1 MLTAL
6 LREYD
11 PGHTGGLVLP
21 KWVHPGSLDEGAWE
35 WEADSMRA
43 FDVEACVQFL
53 QHLIQT
59 RSLPGREEEIA
70 GMVHREMENLGFDQ
84 VREDEAGNVIGL
96 IRGQGDAPAVML
108 NTHLDHVDVG
118 DESRWPFPPFG
129 GEIHEG
135 RVWGRGAMDIKGPL
149 AAQVYG
155 VAPLVQE
162 TPPGDVYVSSVVQEE
177 VGGLGARHLSTHLQ
191 IPLVVVGEASQ
202 NRLRRGHRGRTEL
215 TLHVQGRSV
224 HASVPETGVNPLF
237 VVAGFLRELASLEMA
252 EDPELGSSS
261 LAATLIRTDQT
272 SSNVLPGEAWLTLDW
287 RNIPGETGE
296 DVRQRLEETARK
308 CLIEGSTAAVE
319 VPTFQLKSFAGLE
332 MEYSSY
338 QPAYVIPESHP
349 ALSGAKQA
357 LDPVTEVR
365 QETELWRFAT
375 DGGHFAEAGMLV
387 IGFAPGHE
395 SLAHTVD
402 ESISIAD
409 LDVGM
414 QANLALARDWPILA
428 ERAGF

>member
-1 MLTAL
+1 M
-6 LREYD
+6 
-11 PGHTGGLVLP
+11 
-21 KWVHPGSLDEGAWE
+21 K
-35 WEADSMRA
+35 A
-43 FDVEACVQFL
+43 FDLEACVKFL
-53 QHLIQT
+53 QRLIQT
-59 RSLPGREEEIA
+59 RSLPGREQEIA
-70 GMVHREMENLGFDQ
+70 RVVYREMEQLGFDQ

-96 IRGQGDAPAVML
+96 IRGQGDAPPVML

-135 RVWGRGAMDIKGPL
+135 KVWGRGAMDIKGPL
-149 AAQVYG
+149 AAQVYA
-155 VAPLVQE
+155 VAPLAQE
-162 TPPGDVYVSSVVQEE
+162 ASPPGDVYVSAVVQEE
-177 VGGLGARHLSTHLQ
+177 VGGLGARHLSSHLQ
-191 IPLVVVGEASQ
+191 VPLVVVGEASQ

-215 TLHVQGRSV
+215 TLHVRGRSV

-237 VVAGFLRELASLEMA
+237 VVARFLNELASLEMA
-252 EDPELGSSS
+252 EDPELGPSS

-287 RNIPGETGE
+287 RNISGETGE
-296 DVRQRLEETARK
+296 DMRQRLEETARK
-308 CLIEGSTAAVE
+308 CRIEGSTAAVE
-319 VPTFQLKSFAGLE
+319 VPTFQLKSFTGLA

-338 QPAYVIPESHP
+338 QPAYVVPESHP
-349 ALSGAKQA
+349 AITGAKQA

-365 QETELWRFAT
+365 EETELWRFAT
-375 DGGHFAEAGMLV
+375 DGAHFADAGMLV

-414 QANLALARDWPILA
+414 QGNLALARDWPRLA
-428 ERAGF
+428 EKAGFSGSTFHVSRST

>member
-1 MLTAL
+1 
-6 LREYD
+6 
-11 PGHTGGLVLP
+11 
-21 KWVHPGSLDEGAWE
+21 
-35 WEADSMRA
+35 
-43 FDVEACVQFL
+43 
-53 QHLIQT
+53 
-59 RSLPGREEEIA
+59 
-70 GMVHREMENLGFDQ
+70 
-84 VREDEAGNVIGL
+84 
-96 IRGQGDAPAVML
+96 ML

-135 RVWGRGAMDIKGPL
+135 KVWGRGAMDIKGPL
-149 AAQVYG
+149 AAQVYA
-155 VAPLVQE
+155 VAPLAQE
-162 TPPGDVYVSSVVQEE
+162 APPPGDVYVSAVVQEE
-177 VGGLGARHLSTHLQ
+177 VGGLGARHLSSHLQ
-191 IPLVVVGEASQ
+191 VPLVVVGEASQ

-215 TLHVQGRSV
+215 TLHVRGRSV

-237 VVAGFLRELASLEMA
+237 VVARFLNELASLEMA
-252 EDPELGSSS
+252 EDPELGPSS

-296 DVRQRLEETARK
+296 DVRQHLEETARK
-308 CLIEGSTAAVE
+308 CRIEGSTAAVE
-319 VPTFQLKSFAGLE
+319 VPTFQLKSFTGLA

-338 QPAYVIPESHP
+338 QPAYVIGESHP
-349 ALSGAKQA
+349 AITGAKQA

-365 QETELWRFAT
+365 EKTELWRFAT
-375 DGGHFAEAGMLV
+375 DGGHFADAGMLV

-414 QANLALARDWPILA
+414 QGNLALARDWPRLA

>member
-1 MLTAL
+1 M
-6 LREYD
+6 
-11 PGHTGGLVLP
+11 
-21 KWVHPGSLDEGAWE
+21 K
-35 WEADSMRA
+35 A
-43 FDVEACVQFL
+43 FDLEACVQFL
-53 QHLIQT
+53 QRLIQT
-59 RSLPGREEEIA
+59 RSLPGREEAIA
-70 GMVHREMENLGFDQ
+70 RVVHREMEQLGFDQ

-96 IRGQGDAPAVML
+96 IRGRGEAPPVML

-118 DESRWPFPPFG
+118 DESRWPWPPFA

-155 VAPLVQE
+155 VAPLAQE
-162 TPPGDVYVSSVVQEE
+162 PPAGDVYVSAVVQEE
-177 VGGLGARHLSTHLQ
+177 VGGLGARHLSTHLP
-191 IPLVVVGEASQ
+191 IPLVVVGEASH

-215 TLHVQGRSV
+215 TLHVRGRSV

-237 VVAGFLRELASLEMA
+237 VVARFLTALASLEMG

-272 SSNVLPGEAWLTLDW
+272 SANVLPGEAWLTLDW

-296 DVRQRLEETARK
+296 DVRQRLEATART
-308 CLIEGSTAAVE
+308 CLIEGSTAGVE
-319 VPTFQLKSFAGLE
+319 IPTFQLKSFAGLE

-349 ALSGAKQA
+349 ALTGAKKA

-365 QETELWRFAT
+365 AETELWRFAT
-375 DGGHFAEAGMLV
+375 DAGHFADAGMLV
-387 IGFAPGHE
+387 IGFGPGQE
-395 SLAHTVD
+395 GLAHTVE

-414 QANLALARDWPILA
+414 QANLALARDWPTLA
-428 ERAGF
+428 LRAGFDGLGAGF